1 MSSPFQKQFSAKS
14 PLSQKYKKGDLISED
29 DASKYTNL
37 NVQELS
43 EIQRDERSQFMTTED
58 NDTIRPKYNKKKFKQ
73 TKIKNEISDEEW
85 NKIIEASEKNMP
97 KPY

>member
-43 EIQRDERSQFMTTED
+43 EIQGDERSQFMTTED
-58 NDTIRPKYNKKKFKQ
+58 NDTIRPKYNKKKFKE